1 MEKISMNEFVRQISK
16 KSGYAQTDIKAVL
29 NFASECVAE
38 NLNDGVS
45 TTMMHGVII
54 YPAVYPARD
63 IKDKNGDIIQ
73 PPGSCPSATVLV
85 VGGLHFEANK
95 K

>member
-63 IKDKNGDIIQ
+63 IKDKNGDIIHHEQ
-73 PPGSCPSATVLV
+73 VIYPRARFGQS
-85 VGGLHFEANK
+85 FK
-95 K
+95 KLLFS